1 MKNIMYNLKTIQNIP
16 DIKDAITKNNVIVQ
30 ITGSYFR
37 HSYDGFLSETGT
49 YTDSLRTF
57 LDRELSFIQK
67 DYRIIGITIYING
80 LAYPILLSDNEP
92 FSFLADDYCLTLGE
106 VQKRIKSRFD

>member
-1 MKNIMYNLKTIQNIP
+1 MYNLKTIQNIP

-30 ITGSYFR
+30 ITGNYFR
-37 HSYDGFLSETGT
+37 HSYETGT

-67 DYRIIGITIYING
+67 DYRIIGVTVYING

-92 FSFLADDYCLTLGE
+92 FSFFADDYCLTLGE